1 MFRAASNMD
10 VFRAKAGVVGRIT
23 VPRAAPLSRG
33 RPSPGAEPNLEQ
45 VYEEDGSQGSATP
58 PPGVRQGRRVP
69 HPWLSPGTFREVR
82 GLLTT
87 LSWKDVCNAVV
98 PRTLWTVWMSTR
110 PKMEWVPE

>member
-1 MFRAASNMD
+1 MFRAAYNMD

-23 VPRAAPLSRG
+23 VPRAAPLSPEEG
-33 RPSPGAEPNLEQ
+33 ASPLLPYK

-87 LSWKDVCNAVV
+87 PSWKDVCNAVV
-98 PRTLWTVWMSTR
+98 PRTPWTVWMSTR